1 MNAPGTRGP
10 EGDAGSAGS
19 SRTAGASN
27 SVGSVEAVAS
37 SRQTTSSGSTP
48 SASSRRAAV
57 RQLSKE
63 ETTTSLIPPMLSP
76 RGEVEA
82 PPCSAALRMAGRSEA
97 KTEVLRSGAAH
108 VSRQRAAA
116 REQAALRGS
125 GAAASKASLS
135 MGARDRA
142 STRLRFRLLP
152 EPANTAGGGSGGRS
166 AAIGGGGWRRPAAA
180 GGADSSRRSARYGP
194 GRRQDGGP
202 SFRGHRTRREEP
214 TEWRRAARSDVFRG
228 P

>member
-19 SRTAGASN
+19 SSTAGASN

-76 RGEVEA
+76 RGEVEG
-82 PPCSAALRMAGRSEA
+82 SALLCCAQDGREERSE
-97 KTEVLRSGAAH
+97 
-108 VSRQRAAA
+108 
-116 REQAALRGS
+116 
-125 GAAASKASLS
+125 
-135 MGARDRA
+135 DRI
-142 STRLRFRLLP
+142 TQ
-152 EPANTAGGGSGGRS
+152 
-166 AAIGGGGWRRPAAA
+166 I
-180 GGADSSRRSARYGP
+180 
-194 GRRQDGGP
+194 
-202 SFRGHRTRREEP
+202 
-214 TEWRRAARSDVFRG
+214 
-228 P
+228 